1 MTPLAQVERLTAFPL
16 AGWAITRTEPPAA
29 PRRGNASTRV
39 AVLIPCRDE
48 AAAIGRVVRGFRAAL
63 PDAVIYVYDNN
74 STDGTAAAAAEA
86 GALVRRETLQGKGH
100 VVRRMF
106 ADIEA
111 DCYIL
116 VDGDDTYDPATAPAL
131 VDLLCG
137 QRLDMVN
144 AARRRTCDAAYRPG
158 HKFGNRLLG
167 GLVRRIFGARITD
180 ILSGYRAFS
189 RRYVKTFPALAQGF
203 EIETEFTVHALD
215 LSMPLAEIEADYR
228 ERPAGSASKLRTYRD
243 GLRILRTIVM
253 LVKEH
258 RPLWFFTT
266 AALALL
272 LCGLALGAP
281 VVSDF
286 LRTGLVPRLPT
297 AVLALGIV
305 VLSFLS
311 LCCGLILD
319 SVARGRKEIKRIAY
333 LAIAAPGA
341 GDTLP

>member
-1 MTPLAQVERLTAFPL
+1 
-16 AGWAITRTEPPAA
+16 
-29 PRRGNASTRV
+29 
-39 AVLIPCRDE
+39 
-48 AAAIGRVVRGFRAAL
+48 
-63 PDAVIYVYDNN
+63 
-74 STDGTAAAAAEA
+74 
-86 GALVRRETLQGKGH
+86 
-100 VVRRMF
+100 
-106 ADIEA
+106 
-111 DCYIL
+111 
-116 VDGDDTYDPATAPAL
+116 L

-144 AARRRTCDAAYRPG
+144 AARRTTSDAAYRPG
-158 HKFGNRLLG
+158 HQFGNRLLS

-180 ILSGYRAFS
+180 MLSGYRAFS

-215 LSMPLAEIEADYR
+215 LSMPVAEIESDYR

-243 GLRILRTIVM
+243 GLRILRTIMM

-258 RPLWFFTT
+258 RPLQFFAA

-281 VVSDF
+281 VVSEF

-305 VLSFLS
+305 LLSFLS
-311 LCCGLILD
+311 LSCGLILD

-341 GDTLP
+341 GDPIP